1 MPKTAPDTASDNT
14 QPDNQHRMR
23 RATRYNK
30 AQERRM
36 AQSHADQKFYAQ
48 MFTVC
53 GILALFVI
61 GLGLVA
67 MNGVS
72 ANMGNETLAAWSSPW
87 LGPFSKLEIAGLG
100 VVAII
105 AIVMYLRLRKRG

>member
-1 MPKTAPDTASDNT
+1 MSDT
-14 QPDNQHRMR
+14 QPDNQPRMR

-30 AQERRM
+30 AQERRL
-36 AQSHADQKFYAQ
+36 AQSRADQKFYAQ

-53 GILALFVI
+53 GVLALFVI
-61 GLGLVA
+61 GLGFVA

-72 ANMGNETLAAWSSPW
+72 ANVGNESLADWSSPW

-100 VVAII
+100 IVALI
-105 AIVMYLRLRKRG
+105 AIAMYLRLRKRG